1 MEMTLEAVRKN
12 LDYLEHHGIKGQRWG
27 VRRTPEQL
35 GHILKKKNARHYG
48 KYNAAVKKISKI
60 QGTKTINELS
70 PKEKAKI
77 TKAVNKAEN
86 YLKKMESTEEKY
98 GEKIQKAETRQAKA
112 EEKATT
118 KAENE
123 RIKTE
128 TKKNKL
134 IEKQDWEGIMENK
147 NLFTERELS
156 DIATRV
162 NTEKRLKE
170 ALEGPNKMDK
180 IADKIKSAANLTGA
194 GIDLYNKVKGVS
206 DILSEGKKEKAYAEI
221 RELMAEGNNA
231 EVIKKSI
238 GISDKDIEGFNKRKA
253 FLDGLRKDVEVN
265 NNQKSDKNTQ
275 ENTSNN
281 KTEKKKD
288 TNETKNTNETKDKKQ
303 SGFIEGL
310 DNIKY
315 GKAGPSSSLKS
326 PVNTMTTKVGKGR
339 KGQSV
344 DLTTFNYDDYT
355 QSMMQKISSE
365 KASKQRTEPTGT
377 RLSVS
382 ADASKSA
389 DSWYSGKGADT
400 TWDGINETQ
409 RKFNVIGNTTPLTT
423 KGLLSEKYRLDRISE
438 SKLTDSQK
446 RRVNEIAEAANSVVI
461 NNQVDVVNRIVEDN
475 NKRTLNDVKSKIS
488 KEKVSGIIENAAS
501 DSIFN
506 KKGSEVLGSYS
517 GLFDDANTN
526 YNYKKRMDKSYNILN
541 SISKKEA
548 EDLKYFIP
556 GIAYAYANDGSLDG
570 FPFTTISGTDPSDA
584 GKIAKNKPWKDY
596 ELKHFMKFIK
606 TLEHAYINNKKEARK
621 IIDKYEF
628 LVLNDIGAFKLSDLK
643 K

>member
-27 VRRTPEQL
+27 IRRTPEQL

-48 KYNAAVKKISKI
+48 KYNSAVKKISKI

-70 PKEKAKI
+70 PKEKDKI

-98 GEKIQKAETRQAKA
+98 GGKIQKAETRQAKT
-112 EEKATT
+112 EEKASI

-128 TKKNKL
+128 AKKNKL

-180 IADKIKSAANLTGA
+180 LADKIKSAANLTGA

-238 GISDKDIEGFNKRKA
+238 GISDKDIEGFKKRKD
-253 FLDGLRKDVEVN
+253 FLDGLRKDVKIN
-265 NNQKSDKNTQ
+265 NNKQSDKNTQ
-275 ENTSNN
+275 ENKTDN
-281 KTEKKKD
+281 KTEKKK
-288 TNETKNTNETKDKKQ
+288 ETKEYKESKDKKP
-303 SGFIEGL
+303 SEFIEGL

-365 KASKQRTEPTGT
+365 KANKQRTEPTGT

-389 DSWYSGKGADT
+389 DSWYTGKGADT
-400 TWDGINETQ
+400 TWNGINETQ

-461 NNQVDVVNRIVEDN
+461 NNQVDVVNRIMEDN

-517 GLFDDANTN
+517 GLFDTANTD
-526 YNYKKRMDKSYNILN
+526 YNYKKRMDKSYDILN
-541 SISKKEA
+541 SVSKKEA

-556 GIAYAYANDGSLDG
+556 GTAYAYANDGSLDG

-606 TLEHAYINNKKEARK
+606 TLEHAYINNKKESRK
-621 IIDKYEF
+621 IINKYEF
-628 LVLNDIGAFKLSDLK
+628 LVLNDIGDFKLSDFK

>member
-35 GHILKKKNARHYG
+35 RHILKKKNARYYG

-128 TKKNKL
+128 AKKNKL

-221 RELMAEGNNA
+221 RKLMAEGNNA

-238 GISDKDIEGFNKRKA
+238 GIGDKDLEGFKKRNE
-253 FLDGLRKDVEVN
+253 FLESLRKNVKVN
-265 NNQKSDKNTQ
+265 NNTQKSYKTAQ
-275 ENTSNN
+275 ENKPDN
-281 KTEKKKD
+281 KTEKKK
-288 TNETKNTNETKDKKQ
+288 ETKDTKDTKDKKQ
-303 SGFIEGL
+303 SEFIEGL
-310 DNIKY
+310 SNIKY

-409 RKFNVIGNTTPLTT
+409 RKFNVVGNTTPLTT
-423 KGLLSEKYRLDRISE
+423 KGLLAEKYRLDRLSE

-446 RRVNEIAEAANSVVI
+446 RRVNEIAEASNSVVI

-526 YNYKKRMDKSYNILN
+526 YNYKKRMDKSYDILN

-556 GIAYAYANDGSLDG
+556 GTAYAYANDGSLDG

>member
-1 MEMTLEAVRKN
+1 MIIMEMTLEAVRKN
-12 LDYLEHHGIKGQRWG
+12 LDYLEHHGVKGQRWG

-98 GEKIQKAETRQAKA
+98 SGKIQKAETRQAKA
-112 EEKATT
+112 EEKAVT

-123 RIKTE
+123 RIKNE
-128 TKKNKL
+128 AKKNKL

-238 GISDKDIEGFNKRKA
+238 GISDKDIEGFKKRKE
-253 FLDGLRKDVEVN
+253 FLDGLRKDVKIN

-275 ENTSNN
+275 ENKSDN
-281 KTEKKKD
+281 KTEKNKD
-288 TNETKNTNETKDKKQ
+288 AKETKETKDKKQ
-303 SGFIEGL
+303 SEFIEGL

-315 GKAGPSSSLKS
+315 GKAGPSSSLKL

-365 KASKQRTEPTGT
+365 KASKQRTDPTGT
-377 RLSVS
+377 RLSIS

-409 RKFNVIGNTTPLTT
+409 RKFNVIGNLTPATTH
-423 KGLLSEKYRLDRISE
+423 GLLAERYRLDRISE

-446 RRVNEIAEAANSVVI
+446 RRVNEIAEAAHSVVM
-461 NNQVDVVNRIVEDN
+461 NNQVDVINRIVEDN
-475 NKRTLNDVKSKIS
+475 SKRTLGDVKPKLNN
-488 KEKVSGIIENAAS
+488 EKVSGIIENAAS

-517 GLFDDANTN
+517 GLFDIANTD
-526 YNYKKRMDKSYNILN
+526 YNYKKRMDKSYDVLN
-541 SISKKEA
+541 SVSKKEA

-556 GIAYAYANDGSLDG
+556 GTAYAYVHDGSLDG
-570 FPFTTISGTDPSDA
+570 FPFTQISGYDPSDA

-621 IIDKYEF
+621 IINKYEF
-628 LVLNDIGAFKLSDLK
+628 LVLNDIGDFKISDLK

>member
-1 MEMTLEAVRKN
+1 MIIMEMTLEAVRKN
-12 LDYLEHHGIKGQRWG
+12 LEYLEHYGVKGQRWG
-27 VRRTPEQL
+27 IRRTPEQL

-48 KYNAAVKKISKI
+48 QYNAAVKKISKI

-112 EEKATT
+112 EEKAAT

-128 TKKNKL
+128 AKKNKL

-206 DILSEGKKEKAYAEI
+206 DILSEGKKESAYKEI
-221 RELMAEGNNA
+221 RQLMADGNNA

-238 GISDKDIEGFNKRKA
+238 GISDKDIEGFKKRKD
-253 FLDGLRKDVEVN
+253 FLDGLRKDVKTN

-275 ENTSNN
+275 ENKSDN
-281 KTEKKKD
+281 KTEKKK
-288 TNETKNTNETKDKKQ
+288 ETKETKDKKQ
-303 SGFIEGL
+303 SEFIEGL
-310 DNIKY
+310 SDIKY

-365 KASKQRTEPTGT
+365 KASKQRIEPTGT

-409 RKFNVIGNTTPLTT
+409 RKFNVVGNSIPLTT
-423 KGLLSEKYRLDRISE
+423 KGLLAEKYRLDRLSE

-556 GIAYAYANDGSLDG
+556 GTAYAYANDGSLDG

-628 LVLNDIGAFKLSDLK
+628 LVLNDIGDFKLSDFK

>member
-12 LDYLEHHGIKGQRWG
+12 LDYLEHHGVKGQRWG

-98 GEKIQKAETRQAKA
+98 SGKIQKAETRQAKA
-112 EEKATT
+112 EEKAVT

-123 RIKTE
+123 RIKNE
-128 TKKNKL
+128 AKKNKL

-238 GISDKDIEGFNKRKA
+238 GISDKDIEGFKKRKE
-253 FLDGLRKDVEVN
+253 FLDGLRKDVKIN

-275 ENTSNN
+275 ENKSDN
-281 KTEKKKD
+281 KTEKNKD
-288 TNETKNTNETKDKKQ
+288 AKETKETKDKKQ
-303 SGFIEGL
+303 SEFIEGL

-315 GKAGPSSSLKS
+315 GKAGPSSSLKL

-365 KASKQRTEPTGT
+365 KASKQRTDPTGT
-377 RLSVS
+377 RLSIS

-409 RKFNVIGNTTPLTT
+409 RKFNVIGNLTPATTH
-423 KGLLSEKYRLDRISE
+423 GLLAERYRLDRISE

-446 RRVNEIAEAANSVVI
+446 RRVNEIAEAAHSVVM
-461 NNQVDVVNRIVEDN
+461 NNQVDVINRIVEDN
-475 NKRTLNDVKSKIS
+475 SKRTLGDVKPKLNN
-488 KEKVSGIIENAAS
+488 EKVSGIIENAAS

-517 GLFDDANTN
+517 GLFDIANTD
-526 YNYKKRMDKSYNILN
+526 YNYKKRMDKSYDVLN
-541 SISKKEA
+541 SVSKKEA

-556 GIAYAYANDGSLDG
+556 GTAYAYVHDGSLDG
-570 FPFTTISGTDPSDA
+570 FPFTQISGYDPSDA

-621 IIDKYEF
+621 IINKYEF
-628 LVLNDIGAFKLSDLK
+628 LVLNDIGDFKISDLK

>member
-12 LDYLEHHGIKGQRWG
+12 LDYLEHHGVKGQRWG

-98 GEKIQKAETRQAKA
+98 SGKIQKAETRQAKA
-112 EEKATT
+112 EEKAVT

-123 RIKTE
+123 RIKNE
-128 TKKNKL
+128 AKKNKL

-238 GISDKDIEGFNKRKA
+238 GISDKDIEGFKKRKD
-253 FLDGLRKDVEVN
+253 FLDGLRKDVKIN

-275 ENTSNN
+275 ENKSDN
-281 KTEKKKD
+281 KTEKNKD
-288 TNETKNTNETKDKKQ
+288 AKETKETKDKKQ
-303 SGFIEGL
+303 SEFIEGL

-315 GKAGPSSSLKS
+315 GKAGPSSSLKL

-365 KASKQRTEPTGT
+365 KASKQRTDPTGT
-377 RLSVS
+377 RLSIS

-409 RKFNVIGNTTPLTT
+409 RKFNVIGNLTPATTH
-423 KGLLSEKYRLDRISE
+423 GLLAERYRLDRISE

-446 RRVNEIAEAANSVVI
+446 RRVNEIAEAAHSVVM
-461 NNQVDVVNRIVEDN
+461 NNQVDVINRIVEDN
-475 NKRTLNDVKSKIS
+475 SKRTLGDVKPKLNN
-488 KEKVSGIIENAAS
+488 EKVSGIIENAAS

-517 GLFDDANTN
+517 GLFDIANTD
-526 YNYKKRMDKSYNILN
+526 YNYKKRMDKSYDVLN
-541 SISKKEA
+541 SVSKKEA

-556 GIAYAYANDGSLDG
+556 GTAYAYVHDGSLDG
-570 FPFTTISGTDPSDA
+570 FPFTQISGYDPSDA

-621 IIDKYEF
+621 IINKYEF
-628 LVLNDIGAFKLSDLK
+628 LVLNDIGDFKISDLK